1 MARLRTTAQ
10 PSGHTVLVVDDDDDL
25 RSTLCRL
32 LEIDGHE
39 VLSAASG
46 EQAIELCRAR
56 NVHIMLLD
64 YFMPGMT
71 GEDVVKAV
79 RTFDPRVQIVLQ
91 TGYASE
97 KPPRQML
104 RELDIQGY
112 HDKSEGPDKLLV
124 WVDAAL
130 KTYRHV
136 RALHASRSGL
146 EYILKATPELHRLQP
161 LDDLLHGILLQIQGL
176 LGFTSAML
184 AVLTPEHA
192 AAAPSGAV
200 LTAERQEFTL
210 RIGTGRFDHTAWELL
225 TLEEQAQIRSAVE
238 SGQAHLGPEVIL
250 PLKAGERTLGVVMVD
265 NPAQSSGDLHL
276 LELFAAQAAVAVEN
290 ARLYSLATVDDLTGL
305 MNKRAWLARLQETV
319 QLAARHA
326 FSTSVLL
333 LDLDH
338 FKAIND
344 TYGHLAGDHVL
355 AALGTC
361 VQQQLR
367 RSDVAGRYGG
377 EEMVVLL
384 PHTPAAGALIIAERL
399 RGAIEQLQVRWN
411 GQGIS
416 VTVSIG
422 AATLPHPVAKT
433 LEDLGVDILTRA
445 DEALY
450 DAKRQGRNRVVQ
462 HVATDLDSSVQF
474 SYEGAD

>member
-10 PSGHTVLVVDDDDDL
+10 PSGHTVLVVDDDDAL

-32 LEIDGHE
+32 LEVDGHE

-46 EQAIELCRAR
+46 EQAIEICRGR
-56 NVHIMLLD
+56 DVHIMLLD
-64 YFMPGMT
+64 YFMPGLT

-79 RTFDPRVQIVLQ
+79 RTFDSRVQIVLQ

-136 RALHASRSGL
+136 QALHASRSGL
-146 EYILKATPELHRLQP
+146 EYILKATPDLHRLQP

-176 LGFTSAML
+176 LGFTSAVL
-184 AVLTPEHA
+184 AVLTPEHEA
-192 AAAPSGAV
+192 LAPSGAV
-200 LTAERQEFTL
+200 LTAELQEFTL
-210 RIGTGRFDHTAWELL
+210 QIGTGRFDHTDWALL
-225 TLEEQAQIRSAVE
+225 TPEEQVLIRSAVE
-238 SGQAHLGPEVIL
+238 NRQAYLGSKIIL

-265 NPAQSSGDLHL
+265 NPAQSSDDLHL
-276 LELFAAQAAVAVEN
+276 LEIFAAQAAVAVEN

-305 MNKRAWLARLQETV
+305 MNKRAWLARLQETL
-319 QLAARHA
+319 QFAARHM
-326 FSTSVLL
+326 FPTSVLV

-338 FKAIND
+338 FKVIND

-355 AALGTC
+355 AALGIC

-377 EEMVVLL
+377 EELVVLL
-384 PHTPAAGALIIAERL
+384 PHTPAADALIIAERL
-399 RGAIEQLQVRWN
+399 RVAIEQLQLQWN
-411 GQGIS
+411 GQEIN

-422 AATLPHPVAKT
+422 TATSPHLEVQTA
-433 LEDLGVDILTRA
+433 EDLVVDIFTRA

-450 DAKRQGRNRVVQ
+450 TAKRQGRNRVVQ
-462 HVATDLDSSVQF
+462 YVATVLSD
-474 SYEGAD
+474 

>member
-10 PSGHTVLVVDDDDDL
+10 PSGHTVLVVDDDDAL

-32 LEIDGHE
+32 LEVDGHE

-46 EQAIELCRAR
+46 EQAIELCRGR
-56 NVHIMLLD
+56 DVHIMLLD

-79 RTFDPRVQIVLQ
+79 RTFDPKVQIVLQ

-161 LDDLLHGILLQIQGL
+161 LDDLLLGILLQIQGL
-176 LGFTSAML
+176 IGFTSAVL
-184 AVLTPEHA
+184 AVLTPGHEA
-192 AAAPSGAV
+192 LAISGAV

-210 RIGTGRFDHTAWELL
+210 RIGTGRFGHTDWALL
-225 TLEEQAQIRSAVE
+225 TPEEQALIRSAVE
-238 SGQAHLGPEVIL
+238 SGQAHLGPKVIL

-276 LELFAAQAAVAVEN
+276 LEIFAAQAAVAVEN

-305 MNKRAWLARLQETV
+305 MNKRAWLGRLQETV

-326 FSTSVLL
+326 FSTSVLV

-355 AALGTC
+355 AALGIC

-377 EEMVVLL
+377 EELVVLL

-399 RGAIEQLQVRWN
+399 RAAIEQLRLHWN
-411 GQGIS
+411 GQEIT

-422 AATLPHPVAKT
+422 IASLPHQFVQVP
-433 LEDLGVDILTRA
+433 EDLVIDIFARA

-450 DAKRQGRNRVVQ
+450 EAKRQGRNRVVQ
-462 HVATDLDSSVQF
+462 HVATGS
-474 SYEGAD
+474 GALQDQRALLC

>member
-10 PSGHTVLVVDDDDDL
+10 PSGHTVLVVDDDDTL

-32 LEIDGHE
+32 LEVDGHE
-39 VLSAASG
+39 VWSAANG
-46 EQAIELCRAR
+46 EQAIELCRGR

-79 RTFDPRVQIVLQ
+79 RTFDPQVQIVLQ

-161 LDDLLHGILLQIQGL
+161 LDDLLFGILLQIQGL
-176 LGFTSAML
+176 LGFNSAML
-184 AVLTPEHA
+184 AVLTPGQETV
-192 AAAPSGAV
+192 APSGAV

-210 RIGTGRFDHTAWELL
+210 RIGTGRFGHTSWQLL
-225 TLEEQAQIRSAVE
+225 TPEEQALIHSAVE

-250 PLKAGERTLGVVMVD
+250 PLKAGERTLGAVMVD
-265 NPAQSSGDLHL
+265 NPAHSSGDLHL
-276 LELFAAQAAVAVEN
+276 LEIFAAQAAVAVEN

-305 MNKRAWLARLQETV
+305 MNKRAWLVRLQETV
-319 QLAARHA
+319 QLAARHT
-326 FSTSVLL
+326 FPTSVLV

-344 TYGHLAGDHVL
+344 THGHLAGDHVL
-355 AALGTC
+355 AALGMC

-377 EEMVVLL
+377 EELVVLL
-384 PHTPAAGALIIAERL
+384 PHTPADGALIIAERL
-399 RGAIEQLQVRWN
+399 RAATEQLLLSWN
-411 GQGIS
+411 GQQIT

-422 AATLPHPVAKT
+422 TATLPHPTMKT
-433 LEDLGVDILTRA
+433 VDDLSVDIFTRA

-450 DAKRQGRNRVVQ
+450 EAKRQGRNRVVQ
-462 HVATDLDSSVQF
+462 HSAI
-474 SYEGAD
+474 GADSPVLFTHQGV